1 MEKKGTT
8 QGSIN
13 FKGQVADLSGEVH
26 LLPCAVK
33 YDGPSSVSDYFKPK
47 STRLEVEGLS
57 VKEAH
62 FRGRKLQGATI
73 SIPDGYSGFVVGKK
87 NLGKQKDANS
97 SEENLNCWEMNAKF
111 KNITYWNH
119 DNLPSQDDAFLC
131 SFHWLSVAKSLHKPV
146 AAEDLGSASI
156 ALGKME
162 EGTKKEKK

>member
-1 MEKKGTT
+1 MCLKKMEKKGTT

-73 SIPDGYSGFVVGKK
+73 SIPDGYSGISFFNAL
-87 NLGKQKDANS
+87 NL
-97 SEENLNCWEMNAKF
+97 L
-111 KNITYWNH
+111 
-119 DNLPSQDDAFLC
+119 FLFFF
-131 SFHWLSVAKSLHKPV
+131 FHF
-146 AAEDLGSASI
+146 E
-156 ALGKME
+156 
-162 EGTKKEKK
+162 